1 HRPSG
6 HIVLV
11 SEMGEASYYS
21 KRFGLV

>member
-1 HRPSG
+1 RPSG